1 MKIPFLLTIIIISV
15 HILRPNEGAIHYT
28 FKDTLE
34 INLEPRKKYLV
45 RVVDIKYTLMTI
57 NPKIVPGQLF
67 HLPENS
73 GLILVYFDVGDPSC
87 YRSSVLT

>member
-15 HILRPNEGAIHYT
+15 HILRPYEGAIQYT

-34 INLEPRKKYLV
+34 INLEPGKKYLV

-57 NPKIVPGQLF
+57 NPKIVPGKLF
-67 HLPENS
+67 QLPENS
-73 GLILVYFDVGDPSC
+73 GLILVYYDVGDPSC
-87 YRSSVLT
+87 YRSSV